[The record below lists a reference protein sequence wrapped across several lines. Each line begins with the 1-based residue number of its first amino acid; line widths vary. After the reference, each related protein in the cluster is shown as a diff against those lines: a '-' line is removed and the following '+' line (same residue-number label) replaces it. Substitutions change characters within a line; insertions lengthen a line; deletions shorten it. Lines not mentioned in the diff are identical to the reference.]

1 MPLTNAAFF
10 TDSVV
15 SEQLLSDAAAGD
27 VKITG
32 DIDIGGSIICGS
44 NSSGTIKINNRTFTS
59 DADADDSSNC
69 GIVTFDSL
77 NTRNISIYG
86 NNELRLHDDTIDKRY
101 IGLRSHAASIN
112 HTLTMPSQ
120 LGSANQYL
128 MTDASGNLSW
138 NSISSAT
145 SPKQSCKFATNAA
158 LSGTYTYSNGSG
170 GVGATFTNNSTGAIT
185 IDGQSLTLNDRVLV
199 KNQSDAEHNGIYTV
213 TTVGAGGMSSSALVL
228 TRATDYDTPGEA
240 THGSF
245 TYIENG
251 SSNSN
256 KTFIN
261 TTSSSITI
269 GTTELNF
276 SQFDD
281 IPIPINSKIISL
293 FKRRQ
298 AFPIFTGT
306 FIHAIQ

>member
-1 MPLTNAAFF
+1 MSMPLTNAAFF

-145 SPKQSCKFATNAA
+145 SPN
-158 LSGTYTYSNGSG
+158 
-170 GVGATFTNNSTGAIT
+170 
-185 IDGQSLTLNDRVLV
+185 
-199 KNQSDAEHNGIYTV
+199 
-213 TTVGAGGMSSSALVL
+213 
-228 TRATDYDTPGEA
+228 
-240 THGSF
+240 
-245 TYIENG
+245 
-251 SSNSN
+251 
-256 KTFIN
+256 
-261 TTSSSITI
+261 
-269 GTTELNF
+269 
-276 SQFDD
+276 
-281 IPIPINSKIISL
+281 SL
-293 FKRRQ
+293 FIKKLSVLSLCF
-298 AFPIFTGT
+298 AVSPPK
-306 FIHAIQ
+306 